1 MSDIDKDG
9 IDSDGIVEDLDVE
22 TYYAPL
28 DSLIEADDYLR
39 VIADNGFT
47 DVETRIPY
55 SALEE
60 MGWKRA
66 ASHPGADGGQGE

>member
-1 MSDIDKDG
+1 MSTEIHIKEG
-9 IDSDGIVEDLDVE
+9 IDSDGIIEDLEVE

-28 DSLIEADDYLR
+28 EKLIEAEGFLR

-55 SALEE
+55 SRLGM
-60 MGWKRA
+60 MGWTKKQA
-66 ASHPGADGGQGE
+66 N